1 MIWLLL
7 AHAGA
12 FGLWLLFCKW
22 EVAANV
28 RLIAA
33 NGSRDTLGL
42 GFHVR
47 RTLFRANVAG
57 LLVGATALVYHS
69 WPPAVGLLVLLTGWF
84 MYYFSPALSRAR
96 GLDPYYVSFSLTTA
110 WLDKRLADLARGS
123 RPDDEAGQHVYA
135 GHCLFDL
142 CLLALTAG
150 IVAEVIGVLV
160 IL

>member
-12 FGLWLLFCKW
+12 FALWLLFCRW

-84 MYYFSPALSRAR
+84 MYYFSPALSKAR

-110 WLDKRLADLARGS
+110 MLDKWLAEIARDRMPNDPAGQVWYAGS
-123 RPDDEAGQHVYA
+123 R
-135 GHCLFDL
+135 LFDL

-150 IVAEVIGVLV
+150 VIAEVIGVLV